1 MSSFKPDQEITLDR
15 DTYKI
20 QPHPSAP
27 KLAFA
32 QEGAKGT
39 VYQVVRMSDKRVFA
53 LKVFKER
60 FREAEMILLSGK
72 LADYARLPGMAVC
85 SRQVIHQGGYGSNAL
100 KKYPEFEYA
109 VLMPWSR
116 GRTWFDII
124 SSRASIVSQV
134 GIEIARRTSATF
146 AALEALSAAHC
157 DASSANLLIDANT
170 LDINLIDVEDMYSP
184 QLSKPS
190 GVPHGTNGYNHRQ
203 ARSDGQWRPEGDRFA
218 AAIIIVEMLCWHNE
232 QIRENATEDG
242 TYFAPNEMQ
251 ELNSAKCQ
259 LICETLRKIDLLP
272 SDLRERLAHQFEQI
286 WDSQTLAECPKMS
299 SWLSLLEQAPRAP
312 LGTRLTDSEIRWP
325 VIGWKELPSP
335 ERNALSPV
343 TSFTHFSAPTSN
355 SIRPVRFVPLTNYDG
370 HGTFTLRWLPVSEA
384 KSYEVARHQTPDF
397 SDVPTVTH
405 CGETSLLVE
414 NNPKGKCFFRVRG
427 VSVTEVG
434 PWSSPL
440 QVTVWRD

>member
-15 DTYKI
+15 DTYRI

-39 VYQVVRMSDKRVFA
+39 VYQVIRKSDKRVFA

-60 FREAEMILLSGK
+60 FREAEMIRLSSK

-85 SRQVIHQGGYGSNAL
+85 SRQVIHQGGYGSNVL

-109 VLMPWSR
+109 VLMPWSS
-116 GRTWFDII
+116 GRTWFDVI
-124 SSRASIVSQV
+124 SSRASIAPQV
-134 GIEIARRTSATF
+134 GIEIARRTSAIF
-146 AALEALSAAHC
+146 ASLEAASAAHC
-157 DASSANLLIDANT
+157 DASSGNLLIDVNT
-170 LDINLIDVEDMYSP
+170 LEINLIDVEDMYSP

-190 GVPHGTNGYNHRQ
+190 SVPHGTDGYNHRQ
-203 ARSDGQWRPEGDRFA
+203 ARSDGQWCPEGDRFA
-218 AAIIIVEMLCWHNE
+218 AAIIIVEMLCWHSDR
-232 QIRENATEDG
+232 IRENSTEDG

-251 ELNSAKCQ
+251 EPNSAKYQ
-259 LICETLRKIDLLP
+259 LMFDTLRKIDLLP
-272 SDLRERLAHQFEQI
+272 SDLSERLAHQFEQI
-286 WDSQTLAECPKMS
+286 WVSQTLAECPKMG
-299 SWLSLLEQAPRAP
+299 SWLSLLEQAPRVP
-312 LGTRLTDSEIRWP
+312 IGTRLTDSEIRWP
-325 VIGWKELPSP
+325 VIGWKELRSP

-343 TSFTHFSAPTSN
+343 TSFTQFSTPTNN
-355 SIRPVRFVPLTNYDG
+355 SIRRVRFMPLTNHDG
-370 HGTFTLRWLPVSEA
+370 RGTFTLRWLPVSEA
-384 KSYEVARHQTPDF
+384 KSYEVTRHQAPDF

-414 NNPKGKCFFRVRG
+414 NTPKGKYFFRVRG
-427 VSVTEVG
+427 VSVTETG
-434 PWSSPL
+434 PWSFPF